1 METIKMTFE
10 YEDLNLLSYALQL
23 ASMDCYG
30 IERMSENEDLNPIMG
45 KKLNTLLN
53 GIQDK
58 LGFEKF
64 NFAPKEAEEEE
75 K

>member
-1 METIKMTFE
+1 MEEIKMTFE
-10 YEDLNLLSYALQL
+10 YNDLNLLSYALQL

-30 IERMSENEDLNPIMG
+30 IERMNENEDLNPIMG

-53 GIQDK
+53 EIQDK

-64 NFAPKEAEEEE
+64 NFAPKETEEE
-75 K
+75 

>member
-1 METIKMTFE
+1 MEEIKMTFG
-10 YEDLNLLSYALQL
+10 YDQLNLLSYALQL

-30 IERMSENEDLNPIMG
+30 IERMNEDEDLNPHMG
-45 KKLNTLLN
+45 KKLNMLLN
-53 GIQDK
+53 EIQDE

-64 NFAPKEAEEEE
+64 DFEPKNIEEED